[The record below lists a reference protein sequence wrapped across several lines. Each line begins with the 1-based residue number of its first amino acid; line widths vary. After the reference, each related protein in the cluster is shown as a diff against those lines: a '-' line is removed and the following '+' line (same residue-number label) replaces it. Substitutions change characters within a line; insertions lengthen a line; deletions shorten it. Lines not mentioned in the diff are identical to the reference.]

1 MSISIRS
8 NNNKKELKFDITQT
22 LSDVQVLYYIKKKL
36 GFGKVYLRPESD
48 RNVGFFYV
56 TGKENFRKLIT
67 IFNGNICSD
76 YKFLHFK
83 K

>member
-1 MSISIRS
+1 MIVNIRS
-8 NNNKKELKFDITQT
+8 QNNKKELKFDITQT
-22 LSDVQVLYYIKKKL
+22 LSDVQVLFYIKKKL
-36 GFGKVYLRPESD
+36 GFGKVYLRPESN
-48 RNVGFFYV
+48 RNVGYYYI

-76 YKFLHFK
+76 YKFDQFK